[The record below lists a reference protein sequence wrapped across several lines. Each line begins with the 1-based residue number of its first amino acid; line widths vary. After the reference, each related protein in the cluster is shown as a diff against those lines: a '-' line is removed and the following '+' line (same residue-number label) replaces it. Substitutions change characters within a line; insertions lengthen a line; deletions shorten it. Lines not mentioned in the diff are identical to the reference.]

1 MKQTMSN
8 LEENAKATIQ
18 LHNLQAVRA
27 GDLCGA
33 SNITVKQQERELFV
47 GSARGWLIDQVR
59 RGLYLGPL
67 RLPLGIKVTPIAQ
80 GLPVGSNLKPADEV
94 TLGLTFQ
101 RHQEVSVCR

>member
-1 MKQTMSN
+1 MSN

-18 LHNLQAVRA
+18 LRNLQAARA
-27 GDLCGA
+27 GELCGA
-33 SNITVKQQERELFV
+33 SSITVKQERELFV
-47 GSARGWLIDQVR
+47 GSARGWLIDQVW
-59 RGLYLGPL
+59 RGLYLRPL